1 MIKQVNRHADVYCTY
16 MYIMITSQ
24 RDWYR
29 HHIVWKE
36 KDNNRKRVAPSVVTI
51 RSSYEWKW
59 NMNSL
64 DCFFVRFFL
73 FSFLFVCLL
82 KRICITDQ
90 NTQVNK
96 AWEMLSGTYIQFKI
110 IMRRKKLTQLAAA
123 QHQQS
128 FSFLNFKRTK
138 TKERERE
145 RKIIQKRWIKLSML
159 IGLLKM

>member
-1 MIKQVNRHADVYCTY
+1 MIKQVNRHADVHCTY
-16 MYIMITSQ
+16 VDYDYFFSATDIGITS
-24 RDWYR
+24 YE
-29 HHIVWKE
+29 KE

-145 RKIIQKRWIKLSML
+145 R
-159 IGLLKM
+159 